1 QTPPAY
7 SACKVDGRRAYAIA
21 RKGDDPGLKPKV
33 LVIDEI
39 TLEKYS
45 PESITVRVVCSKGT
59 YIRALARDIGA
70 ALGSGGY
77 LTALRRE
84 RVGESDI
91 ADCMT
96 VDEAEHFIR
105 TAPMEILS
113 EEGATVQVPQL
124 PPRPVTESTL
134 SRADIL
140 PWNLRPG
147 NGPEAAFRGE

>member
-1 QTPPAY
+1 M
-7 SACKVDGRRAYAIA
+7 
-21 RKGDDPGLKPKV
+21 

-70 ALGSGGY
+70 TLGSGGY

-84 RVGESDI
+84 RVGDSDI

-96 VDEAEHFIR
+96 VDEAEHYIR

-113 EEGATVQVPQL
+113 EEGVPVQVPQL

-147 NGPEAAFRGE
+147 NGPEAAPRAE